1 MKHYRLIILGLII
14 TSSINA
20 QSFSEKVAIK
30 ACVCLD
36 SLESFKQLEDSLR
49 NCTSNAMAL
58 VMIESSPEEKKILNT
73 VQGITGVF
81 QEVNEILPSYCYNV
95 RRLMIVEKKKQFY
108 DLSSIP
114 VANEHYLKGN
124 EFMDNGDYA
133 KSISE
138 FQKAIKIDNR
148 FVYAYDHLA
157 ISYRR
162 QENYK
167 KAIKYYKKSLEI
179 FPEGDVAL
187 LNIAVSY
194 SFLKDY
200 ENCLKFYNELIFL
213 YQDNPEGYFGAGK
226 IQYVL
231 SDYENALENVFNAH
245 RMYIDT
251 NSDYI
256 QDSEKLISIMYSDL
270 KEKGK
275 IDLFL
280 EKAEKYNITIDE

>member
-14 TSSINA
+14 TSSLKA
-20 QSFSEKVAIK
+20 QTFSEKVAIK
-30 ACVCLD
+30 ACDCLD
-36 SLESFKQLEDSLR
+36 SLETYKQLEDSLR
-49 NCTSNAMAL
+49 NCTSKAMAL

-114 VANEHYLKGN
+114 EANEHYLKGN
-124 EFMDNGDYA
+124 DFMDNGDFTN
-133 KSISE
+133 SISE
-138 FQKAIKIDNR
+138 FQNAIKIDNR

-200 ENCLKFYNELIFL
+200 QNSLKYYNDLIFL

-226 IQYVL
+226 IQYVI

-245 RMYIDT
+245 RMYLDT
-251 NSDYI
+251 NSDYL
-256 QDSEKLISIMYSDL
+256 QDSEKLISIMYADL
-270 KEKGK
+270 KDKGK
-275 IDLFL
+275 INLFL
-280 EKAEKYNITIDE
+280 EKAKKYNITIDE